1 MLGKSNFEKEK
12 YPKRSD
18 YASFVPNPNH
28 LATRRKIL
36 RDAIGIGIGV
46 ATYGLSFG
54 ALGTA
59 TGLSLLETQ
68 LLSLMMFTGGSQFAL
83 VGTFAGGGSAT
94 SAISAASLLGVRNLA
109 YAVRNNS
116 LIKPTG
122 WRKILGAQFTID
134 ESTAMALGHEKGPD
148 GIAGAKYAFWATGAS
163 VFIFWNIATLLG
175 AVAVSLV
182 GDPNTYGLDAAIGA
196 GFIALLWPQ
205 INNKFNLFIAVSCSF
220 VAIVAIP
227 IVQPGIPILLAGFVA
242 AFIAWIKVL
251 RTND

>member
-1 MLGKSNFEKEK
+1 MLPSVFNSSEI
-12 YPKRSD
+12 S
-18 YASFVPNPNH
+18 
-28 LATRRKIL
+28 TRRKIM
-36 RDAIGIGIGV
+36 RDAIGIGLGV

-59 TGLSLLETQ
+59 TGLTLLETQ
-68 LLSLMMFTGGSQFAL
+68 LLSLIMFTGGSQFAL
-83 VGTFAGGGSAT
+83 VGTFAGGGGAI

-116 LIKPTG
+116 LLKPHG
-122 WRKILGAQFTID
+122 WQRLLGAQFTID
-134 ESTAMALGHEKGPD
+134 ESTAMALGHEKGAD

-205 INNKFNLFIAVSCSF
+205 ISNKFNFL
-220 VAIVAIP
+220 VAIVCGAVAIIAIP
-227 IVQPGIPILLAGFVA
+227 LMQPGVPILIAGLIA
-242 AFIAWIKVL
+242 AFMAWIKAL
-251 RTND
+251 ANNE